1 MERTKVKDTFKRM
14 SKNLRISLRT
24 SSIVSDH
31 LKSDYI
37 EPEHL
42 LAGILLNEN
51 ALATKIVSSM
61 GLNIQDVVG
70 RILGNLG
77 MDITVNV
84 DIPMEVNLSLE
95 TKDILRK
102 AYSWSQRFSHV
113 YVGTEHV
120 MLAILESKNFFT
132 SSLNEIGLT
141 QKRFEKYLFEYAT
154 YPLGILSKPKITVSG
169 REEGKLLD
177 VIGRDLVELARAG
190 KLDPLVGRE
199 KELSDIIKILSRR
212 KKNNP
217 IIVGDAGVGKTVLVE
232 GLAQRIAD
240 GRVPSLLRDMR
251 IISVDVASIMA
262 GSRMRGDIEEK
273 VLEMVDEVV
282 ESNNIILFI
291 DEIHNIFTSGIP
303 GTPSEIGSILK
314 PALLKEDFRCIG
326 ATTTEEYSAYFENDN
341 ALTRRFQPVYLKEPS
356 IGESIQILKNL
367 KPIFEAH
374 HGVNISEEAV
384 ELAVT
389 LSDRYISDRYLP
401 DKAIDL
407 LDEACAAKR
416 LSVEGEYENISSLT
430 AKLRSIQN
438 AKREYILQGKMDIAE
453 RYKKSE
459 DILVK
464 RIKKLKN
471 EKEKGRGNKDREV
484 NAEDIRV
491 VVSNWTGI
499 PLNTLGSK
507 EKSALLKLD
516 SKINKQIIGQKEAV
530 ESVVSAIKRARTG
543 ISDVSRPWASF
554 LFLGPTG
561 VGKTQLAKVLA
572 KELFGDED
580 RLIQIDMSEMM
591 EMHSVSKLIGSPPG
605 YVGYQE
611 GGWLT
616 EKVKRNPHSV
626 ILFDEIE
633 KAHPDVLNIL
643 LQILEYGHLTD
654 GRGRRVNFKNTI
666 VILTSNIGAEEI
678 SRDKVLGFSSGGQQ
692 KSKSSSEQAYSA
704 MKSDLMLEL
713 RRTLRPELLNRLDDI
728 VIFRALNTRDARKIV
743 ELLLDELNKRLS
755 TQGISVSLSKSLMS
769 YIVKEGFSE
778 EYGARPLRRVLQDI
792 VESTVADYLLKS
804 ENEGKKEIKLDIKG
818 GKVFVLN

>member
-1 MERTKVKDTFKRM
+1 
-14 SKNLRISLRT
+14 
-24 SSIVSDH
+24 
-31 LKSDYI
+31 
-37 EPEHL
+37 
-42 LAGILLNEN
+42 
-51 ALATKIVSSM
+51 
-61 GLNIQDVVG
+61 
-70 RILGNLG
+70 
-77 MDITVNV
+77 
-84 DIPMEVNLSLE
+84 
-95 TKDILRK
+95 
-102 AYSWSQRFSHV
+102 
-113 YVGTEHV
+113 
-120 MLAILESKNFFT
+120 
-132 SSLNEIGLT
+132 
-141 QKRFEKYLFEYAT
+141 
-154 YPLGILSKPKITVSG
+154 
-169 REEGKLLD
+169 
-177 VIGRDLVELARAG
+177 
-190 KLDPLVGRE
+190 
-199 KELSDIIKILSRR
+199 
-212 KKNNP
+212 
-217 IIVGDAGVGKTVLVE
+217 
-232 GLAQRIAD
+232 
-240 GRVPSLLRDMR
+240 
-251 IISVDVASIMA
+251 
-262 GSRMRGDIEEK
+262 
-273 VLEMVDEVV
+273 
-282 ESNNIILFI
+282 
-291 DEIHNIFTSGIP
+291 
-303 GTPSEIGSILK
+303 
-314 PALLKEDFRCIG
+314 
-326 ATTTEEYSAYFENDN
+326 
-341 ALTRRFQPVYLKEPS
+341 
-356 IGESIQILKNL
+356 
-367 KPIFEAH
+367 
-374 HGVNISEEAV
+374 EEAV

-471 EKEKGRGNKDREV
+471 EKEKGRGKKDREV

-778 EYGARPLRRVLQDI
+778 EYGARPLRRVLQDV
-792 VESTVADYLLKS
+792 VESTIADYLLKTES
-804 ENEGKKEIKLDIKG
+804 EGKREIKLDIKG

>member
-1 MERTKVKDTFKRM
+1 
-14 SKNLRISLRT
+14 
-24 SSIVSDH
+24 
-31 LKSDYI
+31 
-37 EPEHL
+37 
-42 LAGILLNEN
+42 
-51 ALATKIVSSM
+51 
-61 GLNIQDVVG
+61 
-70 RILGNLG
+70 
-77 MDITVNV
+77 
-84 DIPMEVNLSLE
+84 
-95 TKDILRK
+95 
-102 AYSWSQRFSHV
+102 
-113 YVGTEHV
+113 
-120 MLAILESKNFFT
+120 
-132 SSLNEIGLT
+132 
-141 QKRFEKYLFEYAT
+141 
-154 YPLGILSKPKITVSG
+154 
-169 REEGKLLD
+169 
-177 VIGRDLVELARAG
+177 
-190 KLDPLVGRE
+190 
-199 KELSDIIKILSRR
+199 
-212 KKNNP
+212 
-217 IIVGDAGVGKTVLVE
+217 
-232 GLAQRIAD
+232 
-240 GRVPSLLRDMR
+240 
-251 IISVDVASIMA
+251 
-262 GSRMRGDIEEK
+262 
-273 VLEMVDEVV
+273 
-282 ESNNIILFI
+282 
-291 DEIHNIFTSGIP
+291 
-303 GTPSEIGSILK
+303 
-314 PALLKEDFRCIG
+314 
-326 ATTTEEYSAYFENDN
+326 
-341 ALTRRFQPVYLKEPS
+341 
-356 IGESIQILKNL
+356 
-367 KPIFEAH
+367 
-374 HGVNISEEAV
+374 
-384 ELAVT
+384 
-389 LSDRYISDRYLP
+389 
-401 DKAIDL
+401 
-407 LDEACAAKR
+407 
-416 LSVEGEYENISSLT
+416 
-430 AKLRSIQN
+430 
-438 AKREYILQGKMDIAE
+438 MDIAE

-459 DILVK
+459 DMLAK